1 VGGCCFLGAAAIRV
15 NAAEP
20 SISPAVAAAPFASP
34 LRLRS
39 GGGDVDGS
47 SRAAAQN
54 TCMLIVIIT
63 ASWYVRVYG
72 AFCRRRYMSCVLYK
86 KRTQSDNC

>member
-1 VGGCCFLGAAAIRV
+1 MSVVGGCCFLGAAAIRV
-15 NAAEP
+15 IALEP

-39 GGGDVDGS
+39 GGGDADGS

-63 ASWYVRVYG
+63 ASWYGYTVRFVVVDM
-72 AFCRRRYMSCVLYK
+72 CRACDYK
-86 KRTQSDNC
+86 IISS